1 MAQILV
7 VSNYRSVVSHR
18 PEAEIFIALQKLG
31 HSVTIMTYE
40 DAVYIPRFREAGID
54 VIPHHPEKK
63 KDPASVSL
71 IRDTLFSKEIDCLF
85 LFNNK
90 SISNGIAAS
99 SSWTGHV
106 ILYRGCP
113 GNIHWYDPTAYL
125 KHLHPRVDYIICNS
139 DAVKDHLD
147 RALLWRKKKNVVI
160 RKGHDP
166 AWYKNVFPKTRKA
179 FGVQNS
185 DFILSFVGNDRRVK
199 GVRYLLESTH
209 HFEKGVPIHL
219 FLFGKGLQQQK
230 YLDIANRSPYR
241 DRIHFM
247 GFKKDVIKWVAGSDS
262 LVLSSI
268 EHESLTKSAIE
279 AMCVETPVIITD
291 IPGNKEL
298 LVDGESGLKVSP
310 KSGKAIYQ
318 SAKQMKGDP
327 ELRKKLAHAGKQRIA
342 EKLSHKKTVEEY
354 DSFVRRI
361 TSNH

>member
-71 IRDTLFSKEIDCLF
+71 IEDTLFAKEIDCLF

-166 AWYKNVFPKTRKA
+166 AWYKNVFPK
-179 FGVQNS
+179 
-185 DFILSFVGNDRRVK
+185 
-199 GVRYLLESTH
+199 YPES
-209 HFEKGVPIHL
+209 I
-219 FLFGKGLQQQK
+219 
-230 YLDIANRSPYR
+230 
-241 DRIHFM
+241 
-247 GFKKDVIKWVAGSDS
+247 W
-262 LVLSSI
+262 
-268 EHESLTKSAIE
+268 
-279 AMCVETPVIITD
+279 
-291 IPGNKEL
+291 
-298 LVDGESGLKVSP
+298 
-310 KSGKAIYQ
+310 
-318 SAKQMKGDP
+318 SAK
-327 ELRKKLAHAGKQRIA
+327 LRFYFKFCWK
-342 EKLSHKKTVEEY
+342 
-354 DSFVRRI
+354 
-361 TSNH
+361 